1 MAVNKYLLQAARQSV
16 KQAFMPPQGGG
27 GAPPMD
33 PSMAGGAPPPGGGA
47 PPMDPSMMGGAPP
60 MDPSMMGGAPP
71 QGGGAPPMDP
81 SMMGG
86 APPMDPSM
94 MGGAPPMDPSMMGG
108 APPADPSAQL
118 RSVIQEELAKALS
131 AAKGSKGTAKKTDGG
146 NAELYMHRIQKLL
159 THLYSSLGLNLP
171 NDILDDVPKQP
182 DDQAA
187 GKDTPAAPPAK
198 TAGMRYVPTAEKA
211 AGIMYLLRKMKK

>member
-1 MAVNKYLLQAARQSV
+1 MAVNKYLLQAARQSI
-16 KQAFMPPQGGG
+16 KQAFMPPQG

-171 NDILDDVPKQP
+171 SDILDDVPKQP

-187 GKDTPAAPPAK
+187 GKDAPAAPPAK

>member
-1 MAVNKYLLQAARQSV
+1 MAVNKYLLQAARQSI
-16 KQAFMPPQGGG
+16 KQAFTPPQGG

-71 QGGGAPPMDP
+71 MDP

-108 APPADPSAQL
+108 APPVDPSVQL

-131 AAKGSKGTAKKTDGG
+131 AAKGGKGTAKKTDGG
-146 NAELYMHRIQKLL
+146 NTELYMHRIQKLL

-171 NDILDDVPKQP
+171 SDILDDVPKQP
-182 DDQAA
+182 DDQSA
-187 GKDTPAAPPAK
+187 GKDAPPAPPAK
-198 TAGMRYVPTAEKA
+198 TAGMRYVSPGEKA
-211 AGIMYLLRKMKK
+211 AGIMHLLRKIKK